1 MIPGFEA
8 LVEQRIKHAQRQ
20 GQFDNLPGHG
30 RPLNFEDAH
39 VPEDLRL
46 AHKVLK
52 NAGFLPP
59 AIELKKK
66 ISHTRD
72 LMAPLD
78 EASPEKAKL
87 GKKLN
92 YLLAKLDHVR
102 GPVPGAALV
111 RDQYQ
116 TDLMRKLS

>member
-8 LVEQRIKHAQRQ
+8 IVEQRIKQAQRQ
-20 GQFDNLPGHG
+20 GRFDNLPGKG
-30 RPLNFEDAH
+30 RPLNFEDAN
-39 VPEDLRL
+39 VPEELRL

-59 AIELKKK
+59 EIELKKK
-66 ISHTRD
+66 ISHTQD
-72 LMAPLD
+72 LMASLD
-78 EASPEKAKL
+78 EASPEKANL

-92 YLLAKLDHVR
+92 YLLAKLDYVR
-102 GPVPGAALV
+102 GPSPGAALV

-116 TDLMRKLS
+116 TDLRRKLS